1 MKETGLSRVSKNLII
16 KEVEKEAEKR
26 PSFFVSQH
34 GLGLPA
40 ASLDKLRAKLRGA
53 NARYLMVKNSLGRI
67 ALDRQGMKDVPLS
80 GASGIAF
87 IGGDAAASSKILVDF
102 GKENEAFKIQCGYLD
117 GRVLT
122 QADVKALAS
131 LPSKEVLLARVVG
144 GIQTPI
150 SRFVSVLSGT
160 VRQVVNVLDAIAKKK
175 GTSAPA
181 QESTPKQSES
191 EGEVK

>member
-1 MKETGLSRVSKNLII
+1 MHVRYMNYATMANEC
-16 KEVEKEAEKR
+16 EKECNASEVLHILER
-26 PSFFVSQH
+26 ELGFTEGSF
-34 GLGLPA
+34 
-40 ASLDKLRAKLRGA
+40 
-53 NARYLMVKNSLGRI
+53 
-67 ALDRQGMKDVPLS
+67 
-80 GASGIAF
+80 
-87 IGGDAAASSKILVDF
+87 LVIDF